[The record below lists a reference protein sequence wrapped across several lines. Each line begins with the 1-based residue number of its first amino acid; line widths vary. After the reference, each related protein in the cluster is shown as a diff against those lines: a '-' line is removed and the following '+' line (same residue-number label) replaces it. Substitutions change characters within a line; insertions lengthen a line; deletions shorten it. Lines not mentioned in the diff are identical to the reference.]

1 MLARQLAMQSLMMTS
16 RRAVAPAVS
25 LGRVGRRFAS
35 SKQLDPILYTASAT
49 STGSRASG
57 TAETKQGN
65 ISVQTHF
72 PKEASLEQVARRGP
86 RSMTTPAARRLL
98 GGKDHTQGTT
108 DPEQLFALAYGT
120 CFLSALGATHKNLS
134 PDLKPLPKS
143 TQVRTHVSIGTPSN
157 GLPGFLLAVK
167 IEVLLGP
174 LKEAGLDQ
182 AGARKLIEGAHK
194 LCPYS
199 RALAGNIETTITLVE
214 K

>member
-1 MLARQLAMQSLMMTS
+1 MLARQTVQMQSLMAS
-16 RRAVAPAVS
+16 RRACARTTSRVVLPATV
-25 LGRVGRRFAS
+25 RHAS
-35 SKQLDPILYTASAT
+35 SKQLDPILYTATAT
-49 STGSRASG
+49 STGSRAAG
-57 TAETKQGN
+57 KAETKQGN

-72 PKEASLEQVARRGP
+72 PKE
-86 RSMTTPAARRLL
+86 L

-108 DPEQLFALAYGT
+108 DPEQLFAMAYGT

-182 AGARKLIEGAHK
+182 AAARKLIEGAHK

>member
-1 MLARQLAMQSLMMTS
+1 MLARQMSSAIVGSTMRQQAMRRIVAINGARLASTKTN
-16 RRAVAPAVS
+16 APTV
-25 LGRVGRRFAS
+25 
-35 SKQLDPILYTASAT
+35 DPILYTASAT

-65 ISVQTHF
+65 LSVKTQF
-72 PKEASLEQVARRGP
+72 PKE
-86 RSMTTPAARRLL
+86 L

-120 CFLSALGATHKNLS
+120 CFLSALGATHKELS
-134 PDLKPLPKS
+134 PSLAPLPKS
-143 TQVRTHVSIGTPSN
+143 TQVRTHVSIGKPSN
-157 GLPGFLLAVK
+157 GLPGFLLSVK

-174 LKEAGLDQ
+174 LKEVGLDQ
-182 AGARKLIEGAHK
+182 AAARKLIEGAHK